1 MPEDG
6 RVGVGL
12 RSMRTAWG
20 QARGERARGQPSHL
34 PGRLSQLLKLGTPQQ
49 RRRDPCQQGREGVA
63 GEPRMLLGRAGRE
76 VLCRRGHGR
85 AGAWRPAGGEE
96 RAPSPAEGDA
106 HTRQL
111 LPSRQFAQGPLLR
124 GGAAPGRPAPGR
136 LASWCTW
143 GDGGFRPPWAGGQR
157 GEEGRRAT
165 RPSEAAEMPK
175 KKPFPAAPPSQR
187 AEQTQL
193 LPPGGAREP
202 LGLHY
207 FVVLAAREFPR
218 RNGKVRPAWSLNTPC
233 NDAARR
239 GPWRDWPGAG
249 ASRRRRRLH
258 VALLHKSFV
267 RAITF

>member
-1 MPEDG
+1 
-6 RVGVGL
+6 
-12 RSMRTAWG
+12 
-20 QARGERARGQPSHL
+20 
-34 PGRLSQLLKLGTPQQ
+34 
-49 RRRDPCQQGREGVA
+49 
-63 GEPRMLLGRAGRE
+63 
-76 VLCRRGHGR
+76 
-85 AGAWRPAGGEE
+85 
-96 RAPSPAEGDA
+96 
-106 HTRQL
+106 
-111 LPSRQFAQGPLLR
+111 
-124 GGAAPGRPAPGR
+124 
-136 LASWCTW
+136 
-143 GDGGFRPPWAGGQR
+143 
-157 GEEGRRAT
+157 
-165 RPSEAAEMPK
+165 MPK

-239 GPWRDWPGAG
+239 GPWRDWPGVG